1 MACEIVRFVPPEL
14 VSVPDF
20 VLLWPTGTVPKLM
33 VDGLTVSWPAATAA
47 PDSDTVT
54 EGTGAVLEIAIVPE
68 TLPAVW
74 GE

>member
-1 MACEIVRFVPPEL
+1 MVRFVPPEL
-14 VSVPDF
+14 VSVPEV

-33 VDGLTVSWPAATAA
+33 VDGLTVSCPAATAA

-54 EGTGAVLEIAIVPE
+54 EGTGAVLEIASAPE